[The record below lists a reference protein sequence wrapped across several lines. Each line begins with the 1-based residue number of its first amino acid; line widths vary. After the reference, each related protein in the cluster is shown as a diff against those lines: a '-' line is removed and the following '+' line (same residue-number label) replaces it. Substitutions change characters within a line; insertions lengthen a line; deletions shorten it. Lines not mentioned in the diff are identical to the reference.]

1 MVIYRAILIVLVT
14 VLAACQPQKFNA
26 VDVTGSSIGGFFSL
40 TDHTGA
46 TRTLRDFSGKVV
58 VLFFGFMHCP
68 DVCPTT
74 LSDMAE
80 VKKKLGKDGER
91 LQVLFV
97 TLDPERDTQA
107 LLAQYVPAF
116 DPSFIG
122 LYGSPEATAEVAKN
136 FKIFYQKVPGTTA
149 TFVHAGSHRGQ
160 LRVRQGRP
168 DPALR
173 SLWNGSR
180 PYRGRP
186 QETPVRSSRGAAG
199 EGPRG
204 LSMRT
209 IAE

>member
-1 MVIYRAILIVLVT
+1 MVHRAILIVLVA
-14 VLAACQPQKFNA
+14 VLAACQPEKFNG

-46 TRTLRDFSGKVV
+46 TRTLRDFSGKVI

-122 LYGSPEATAEVAKN
+122 LYGSPEATAEVAKS
-136 FKIFYQKVPGTTA
+136 FKVFYQKVPGKTA
-149 TFVHAGSHRGQ
+149 SSYTLDHTAASFVFDKEGRIRLFIRYGMGPDLIAAD
-160 LRVRQGRP
+160 LRR
-168 DPALR
+168 L
-173 SLWNGSR
+173 L
-180 PYRGRP
+180 
-186 QETPVRSSRGAAG
+186 
-199 EGPRG
+199 
-204 LSMRT
+204 
-209 IAE
+209 